1 MTQFAS
7 PVLHSLLDTDAY
19 KLHMQ
24 QAVFHHYYDVHV
36 AAEFRCRGDD
46 LLGIYADAIREQIQA
61 MQHLRLQDDEYQ
73 WLSALPFFKADYLN
87 WLREFRFN
95 PEQVTVSNDNGKLDI
110 RLSGPWREVILWEVP
125 LLAVISEMVHRYRSP
140 QADVA
145 QALDTLESKLVDF
158 SALTAGLDMSRF
170 HLMDFGTRRRFSRE
184 VQETIVKRLQQE
196 SWFVGTSN
204 YDLARRLS
212 LTPMGTQAH
221 EWFQAHQQISPDLS
235 QQPASCTCCLAGRV
249 SRPTWHCIN
258 RLHHYG
264 CFPA

>member
-24 QAVFHHYYDVHV
+24 QAVFHHYYYVHV

-46 LLGIYADAIREQIQA
+46 LLGIYADAIREQVQA

-73 WLSALPFFKADYLN
+73 WLSALPFFQADYLN

-125 LLAVISEMVHRYRSP
+125 LLAVIS
-140 QADVA
+140 DN
-145 QALDTLESKLVDF
+145 
-158 SALTAGLDMSRF
+158 
-170 HLMDFGTRRRFSRE
+170 
-184 VQETIVKRLQQE
+184 
-196 SWFVGTSN
+196 GTS
-204 YDLARRLS
+204 LS
-212 LTPMGTQAH
+212 LTADRRCASPRHAGK
-221 EWFQAHQQISPDLS
+221 QISRL
-235 QQPASCTCCLAGRV
+235 LG
-249 SRPTWHCIN
+249 IN
-258 RLHHYG
+258 RRS
-264 CFPA
+264 

>member
-46 LLGIYADAIREQIQA
+46 LLGIYADAIREQVQA
-61 MQHLRLQDDEYQ
+61 MQYLRLQDDEYQ

-145 QALDTLESKLVDF
+145 QALDTLESKLADF

-196 SWFVGTSN
+196 SGSWAPATTIWRVGFPSRRWEHRHTNGSVRISKSARIQPTASELHLLHGWKSIPTN
-204 YDLARRLS
+204 LALR
-212 LTPMGTQAH
+212 
-221 EWFQAHQQISPDLS
+221 
-235 QQPASCTCCLAGRV
+235 
-249 SRPTWHCIN
+249 
-258 RLHHYG
+258 
-264 CFPA
+264 

>member
-46 LLGIYADAIREQIQA
+46 LLGIYADAIREQVQA

-73 WLSALPFFKADYLN
+73 WAYCPPFLKADYLVN
-87 WLREFRFN
+87 WLREFRLTQK
-95 PEQVTVSNDNGKLDI
+95 PSSSPTVAAGKLDI

-158 SALTAGLDMSRF
+158 SALTANIAMSRLPGSDRIR
-170 HLMDFGTRRRFSRE
+170 H
-184 VQETIVKRLQQE
+184 
-196 SWFVGTSN
+196 
-204 YDLARRLS
+204 
-212 LTPMGTQAH
+212 
-221 EWFQAHQQISPDLS
+221 SP
-235 QQPASCTCCLAGRV
+235 P
-249 SRPTWHCIN
+249 
-258 RLHHYG
+258 
-264 CFPA
+264 FPAKIQKRNHH

>member
-196 SWFVGTSN
+196 SGLWAPATTIWRVGFPSRRWEHRHTNGSSTSAN
-204 YDLARRLS
+204 QPDLAN
-212 LTPMGTQAH
+212 
-221 EWFQAHQQISPDLS
+221 S
-235 QQPASCTCCLAGRV
+235 QRAALAARAGRV